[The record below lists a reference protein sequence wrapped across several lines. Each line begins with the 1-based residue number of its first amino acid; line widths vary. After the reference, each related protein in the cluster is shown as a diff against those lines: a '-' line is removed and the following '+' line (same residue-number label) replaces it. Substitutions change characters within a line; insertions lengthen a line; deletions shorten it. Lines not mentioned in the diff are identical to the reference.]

1 MGLIILKEITMIYPD
16 DSLTLHTDLY
26 QINMIYTYWQAGIAQ
41 QPVVFEAYFRNR
53 PFNNGYVLFAGLAH
67 AVNYLENLTF
77 TTSDIAY
84 LRSLSLYPE
93 AFLTYLADWRLTA
106 TIRAPH
112 EGEVMF
118 AQEPLLQVEGP
129 LVDAQLLETA
139 LLNMINFQTL
149 IATKA
154 ARVRTAAGQDPLMEF
169 GTRRAQELDAALW
182 GTRAAFIG
190 GFNATSNIRAG
201 KLFDLP
207 VAGTH
212 AHALVQA
219 YQDDYTAFKAYANTH
234 RDVVFLVD
242 TFDTLNS
249 GVPNAIK
256 VAKEFGDRIN
266 FQGVRIDSGDM
277 VTLSQAIRQQLDEAG
292 FPSAKIYASN
302 DLDEYTIST
311 LKARGAQIDVWG
323 VGTKLITAYDQPALG
338 AVYKMVNIAGQNTIK
353 LSDDRD
359 KISTPGKK
367 QVWRTPDGDVLT
379 FADETHAGTP
389 LLQDIFVAGQR
400 VYTLPSLADSQAY
413 AKQRL
418 AAIDPQFKRLDQPAI
433 YPVTLSPALAA
444 AKNAAIHAVQHNLQ
458 EK

>member
-77 TTSDIAY
+77 TTSDIDY
-84 LRSLSLYPE
+84 LRHLSLYPE

-190 GFNATSNIRAG
+190 GFNATSNVRAG

-234 RDVVFLVD
+234 HDVVFLVD

-277 VTLSQAIRQQLDEAG
+277 VTLSQAIRQQLDAAG

-302 DLDEYTIST
+302 DLDEYTIT
-311 LKARGAQIDVWG
+311 DLKARGAQIDVWG

-367 QVWRTPDGDVLT
+367 QIWRTRTGDVLT
-379 FADETHAGTP
+379 FADEAQDGTP
-389 LLQDIFVAGQR
+389 LLQDIFVAGRR

-418 AAIDPQFKRLDQPAI
+418 AEIDPQFKRLDQPAT

>member
-77 TTSDIAY
+77 TTSDIDY
-84 LRSLSLYPE
+84 LRHLSLYPE

-190 GFNATSNIRAG
+190 GFNATSNVRAG

-234 RDVVFLVD
+234 HDVVFLVD

-277 VTLSQAIRQQLDEAG
+277 VTLSQAIRQQLDAAG

-302 DLDEYTIST
+302 DLDEYTIT
-311 LKARGAQIDVWG
+311 DLKARGAKIDVWG

-367 QVWRTPDGDVLT
+367 QIWRTRTGDVLT
-379 FADETHAGTP
+379 FADEAQDGTP

-418 AAIDPQFKRLDQPAI
+418 AAIDPQFKRLDQPAT

-444 AKNAAIHAVQHNLQ
+444 AKNAAINAVQHNLQ

>member
-1 MGLIILKEITMIYPD
+1 MIYPD

-26 QINMIYTYWQAGIAQ
+26 QINMIYTYWQAGIAE

-77 TTSDIAY
+77 TTSDIDY
-84 LRSLSLYPE
+84 LRHLSLYPE
-93 AFLTYLADWRLTA
+93 DFLTYLADWRLTA

-190 GFNATSNIRAG
+190 GFNATSNVRAG

-234 RDVVFLVD
+234 HDIVFLVD

-277 VTLSQAIRQQLDEAG
+277 VTLSQAIRQQLDAAG
-292 FPSAKIYASN
+292 FSSAKIYASN
-302 DLDEYTIST
+302 DLDEYTIT
-311 LKARGAQIDVWG
+311 ALKARGAQIDVWG

-367 QVWRTPDGDVLT
+367 QIWRTRTGDVLT
-379 FADETHAGTP
+379 FADEARDGTP

-418 AAIDPQFKRLDQPAI
+418 AAIDPQFKRLDQPAT

>member
-26 QINMIYTYWQAGIAQ
+26 QINMIYTYWQAGIAE

-77 TTSDIAY
+77 TTSDIDY
-84 LRSLSLYPE
+84 LRHLSLYPE
-93 AFLTYLADWRLTA
+93 DFLTYLADWRLTA

-190 GFNATSNIRAG
+190 GFNATSNVRAG

-234 RDVVFLVD
+234 HDIVFLVD

-277 VTLSQAIRQQLDEAG
+277 VTLSQAIRQQLDAAG
-292 FPSAKIYASN
+292 FSSAKIYASN
-302 DLDEYTIST
+302 DLDEYTIT
-311 LKARGAQIDVWG
+311 ALKARGAQIDVWG

-367 QVWRTPDGDVLT
+367 QIWRTRTGDVLT
-379 FADETHAGTP
+379 FADEARDGTP

-418 AAIDPQFKRLDQPAI
+418 AAIDPQFKRLDQPAT

>member
-77 TTSDIAY
+77 TTSDIDY
-84 LRSLSLYPE
+84 LRHLSLYPE

-190 GFNATSNIRAG
+190 GFNATSNVRAG

-234 RDVVFLVD
+234 HDVVFLVD

-277 VTLSQAIRQQLDEAG
+277 VTLSQAIRQQLDAAG

-302 DLDEYTIST
+302 DLDEYTIT
-311 LKARGAQIDVWG
+311 DLKARGAQIDVWG

-367 QVWRTPDGDVLT
+367 QIWRTRTGDVLT
-379 FADETHAGTP
+379 FADETQDGTP

>member
-67 AVNYLENLTF
+67 AIAYLENLTF
-77 TTSDIAY
+77 TTGDIAY

-93 AFLTYLADWRLTA
+93 TFLTYLADWRLTA

-139 LLNMINFQTL
+139 LLNIINFQTL

-190 GFNATSNIRAG
+190 GFNATSNVRAG
-201 KLFDLP
+201 KLFGLP

-277 VTLSQAIRQQLDEAG
+277 VTLSQAIRQQLDAAG

-323 VGTKLITAYDQPALG
+323 VGTKLITAYDQPSLG

-359 KISTPGKK
+359 KISMPGKK
-367 QVWRTPDGDVLT
+367 QIWRTPDGDVLT

-400 VYTLPSLADSQAY
+400 VYTLPSLVDSQAY

-418 AAIDPQFKRLDQPAI
+418 AAIDPQFKRLDQPAT
-433 YPVTLSPALAA
+433 YPVTLSPALTA
-444 AKNAAIHAVQHNLQ
+444 AKNAAIDAVQHNLQ

>member
-1 MGLIILKEITMIYPD
+1 
-16 DSLTLHTDLY
+16 
-26 QINMIYTYWQAGIAQ
+26 
-41 QPVVFEAYFRNR
+41 
-53 PFNNGYVLFAGLAH
+53 
-67 AVNYLENLTF
+67 
-77 TTSDIAY
+77 
-84 LRSLSLYPE
+84 
-93 AFLTYLADWRLTA
+93 
-106 TIRAPH
+106 
-112 EGEVMF
+112 MF

-190 GFNATSNIRAG
+190 GFNATSNVRAG

-234 RDVVFLVD
+234 HDVVFLVD

-277 VTLSQAIRQQLDEAG
+277 VTLSQAIRQQLDAAG

-302 DLDEYTIST
+302 DLDEYTIT
-311 LKARGAQIDVWG
+311 DLKARGAKIDVWG

-367 QVWRTPDGDVLT
+367 QIWRTRTGDVLT
-379 FADETHAGTP
+379 FADEAQDGTP

-418 AAIDPQFKRLDQPAI
+418 AAIDPQFKRLDQPAT

-444 AKNAAIHAVQHNLQ
+444 AKNAAINAVQHNLQ

>member
-1 MGLIILKEITMIYPD
+1 MIYPD

-26 QINMIYTYWQAGIAQ
+26 QINMIYTYWQAGIDQ
-41 QPVVFEAYFRNR
+41 QPVVFEAYFRHE

-67 AVNYLENLTF
+67 ASAFLDKLKF
-77 TTSDIAY
+77 STSDIDY
-84 LRSLSLYPE
+84 LRSLALYPE
-93 AFLTYLADWRLTA
+93 AFLQYLAQWRLTA

-139 LLNMINFQTL
+139 LLNIINFQTL

-154 ARVRTAAGQDPLMEF
+154 ARVRTAAGHDPLMEF

-190 GFNATSNIRAG
+190 GFNATSNVRAG
-201 KLFDLP
+201 KLFGLP

-219 YQDDYTAFKAYANTH
+219 YQDDYAAFKAYAMTH
-234 RDVVFLVD
+234 HDVVFLVD
-242 TFDTLNS
+242 TFDTLQS
-249 GVPNAIK
+249 GLPNAIR
-256 VAKEFGDRIN
+256 VAKEFGDQIN

-277 VTLSQAIRQQLDEAG
+277 VVLSQKIRQALDDAG
-292 FPSAKIYASN
+292 FTQAKIYASN
-302 DLDEYTIST
+302 DLDEYTIT
-311 LKARGAQIDVWG
+311 DLKARGAKIDVWG
-323 VGTKLITAYDQPALG
+323 VGTKLITAFDQPALG
-338 AVYKMVNIAGQNTIK
+338 AVYKMVQIGEKKTIK
-353 LSDDRD
+353 LSDDAD

-367 QVWRTPDGDVLT
+367 QIWRTPSGDVLALAT
-379 FADETHAGTP
+379 ETPIGTP

-400 VYTLPSLADSQAY
+400 VYQTPTMTDIQAY
-413 AKQRL
+413 ATQRL
-418 AAIDPQFKRLDQPAI
+418 ASMPETVTRLQQPDT

-444 AKNAAIHAVQHNLQ
+444 AKAEVIQAMQHQHLEN
-458 EK
+458 